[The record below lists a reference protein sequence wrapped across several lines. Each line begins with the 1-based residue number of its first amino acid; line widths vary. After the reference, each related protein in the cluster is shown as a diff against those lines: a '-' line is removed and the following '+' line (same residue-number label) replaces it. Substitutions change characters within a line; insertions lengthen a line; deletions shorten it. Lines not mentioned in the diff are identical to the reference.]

1 MSNIIDEGEYKMAR
15 RTRKRKSKKSN
26 RIVYI
31 LSLILLLLLILDGFA
46 VKDWLSENRQNK
58 EKLPVAASPNDSGTT
73 LQTEDSSDVVKEDV
87 ISTKEVSLMAV
98 GDNLIH
104 TAVWQSGLQPDGTH
118 DYTLLYS
125 DLAPYLETCDLKVI
139 NQETIFGGD
148 EKGLQDYPV
157 FNSPQAIGDTLE
169 EVGFNVVL
177 HASNHGFDMGLD
189 GLLNCV
195 SFWKNSHPDM
205 TVLGIYETQE
215 EQSRIPVIEINGIK
229 FALLN
234 YTYSHNAETFSTKA
248 EGHLNMLC
256 NYDANS
262 RYIDFNTIHPQVL
275 DDIRRAESVADF
287 TIIFPHWGI
296 EYTMEA
302 TSQEIAFA
310 RQMTEAGAYLIIG
323 THPHVIQ
330 PVEWVTADNGN
341 RALCYYSLGNYT
353 SAQDG
358 VAQMLGGMANLTIV
372 QDESGTYI
380 REDSIKA
387 IPLVTHFIYP
397 GWTGSSVVES
407 TYLLE
412 HYTEEQAAG
421 HGLRN
426 AWGIVLTKDELLSLA
441 QDTFGEY
448 LSME

>member
-1 MSNIIDEGEYKMAR
+1 MSNIIDEGEYDMAR
-15 RTRKRKSKKSN
+15 GARKRKSKKRN
-26 RIVYI
+26 KIIYI
-31 LSLILLLLLILDGFA
+31 LLLILLLLLILDGFA
-46 VKDWLSENRQNK
+46 VKSWISETRQTK
-58 EKLPVAASPNDSGTT
+58 ETPPVSASAKDSETAIQAADTSDAV
-73 LQTEDSSDVVKEDV
+73 TEAAL
-87 ISTKEVSLMAV
+87 STKEVSLMAV

-104 TAVWQSGLQPDGTH
+104 TAVWQSGLQSDGSH

-125 DLAPYLETCDLKVI
+125 NLAPYLETCDLKVI

-157 FNSPQAIGDTLE
+157 FNSPEAIGDTLE

-195 SFWKNSHPDM
+195 SFWKTSHPAM
-205 TVLGIYETQE
+205 TVLGIYETRE
-215 EQSRIPVIEINGIK
+215 EQSQIPVLEINGIK

-275 DDIRRAESVADF
+275 DDIRRAESMADF
-287 TIIFPHWGI
+287 TIVFPHWGI

-302 TSQEIAFA
+302 TAQEITFA
-310 RQMTEAGAYLIIG
+310 SQMAEAGADLIIG

-397 GWTGSSVVES
+397 GWTGSSGVES
-407 TYLLE
+407 TYLLD
-412 HYTEEQAAG
+412 HYTEEQAAK

-426 AWGIVLTKDELLSLA
+426 AWGIILTKDELLSLA
-441 QDTFGEY
+441 QNTFGEY